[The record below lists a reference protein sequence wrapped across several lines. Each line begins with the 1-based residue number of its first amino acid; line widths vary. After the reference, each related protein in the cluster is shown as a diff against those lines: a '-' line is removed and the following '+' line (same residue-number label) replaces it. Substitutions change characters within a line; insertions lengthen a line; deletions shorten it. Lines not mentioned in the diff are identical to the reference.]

1 MKVPAFTVS
10 RLLPQRLDG
19 PPRRLLGDAG
29 NSRINEATGAVVTN
43 QKSLS
48 SVSQA
53 AKYVRNFTS
62 FSFVVGLVLI
72 TVIFFKSS
80 GKGGHRLA

>member
-43 QKSLS
+43 QKSLAPRPDY
-48 SVSQA
+48 QA
-53 AKYVRNFTS
+53 GDKVMQ
-62 FSFVVGLVLI
+62 VI
-72 TVIFFKSS
+72 TCQ
-80 GKGGHRLA
+80 L